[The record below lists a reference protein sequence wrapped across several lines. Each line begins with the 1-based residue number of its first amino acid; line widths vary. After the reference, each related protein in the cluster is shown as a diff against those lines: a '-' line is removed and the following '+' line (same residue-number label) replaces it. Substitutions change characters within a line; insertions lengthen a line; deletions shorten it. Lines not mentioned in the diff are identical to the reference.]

1 MRLTGNL
8 IKIYRVHKGLT
19 QAELAS
25 RINISQ
31 AMLSYFENGVY
42 ELNIDIEAKIR
53 KAFAIDDQTIT
64 ALIEAQRATEST
76 EREGGNYDI

>member
-19 QAELAS
+19 QAGLAS

-31 AMLSYFENGVY
+31 AMLSYLENGIYSLTV
-42 ELNIDIEAKIR
+42 EVEARIR
-53 KAFAIDDQTIT
+53 KSFAIDDQTIT
-64 ALIEAQRATEST
+64 ALIEAQRATGT
-76 EREGGNYDI
+76 TKREEGNYDI